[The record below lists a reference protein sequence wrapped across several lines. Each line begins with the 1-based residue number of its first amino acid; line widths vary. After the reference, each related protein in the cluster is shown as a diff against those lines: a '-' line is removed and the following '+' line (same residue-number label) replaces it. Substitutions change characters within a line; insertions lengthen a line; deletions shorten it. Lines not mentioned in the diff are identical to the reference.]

1 MILEKR
7 PLPEGCFYD
16 KEGKETTDPDMAE
29 AVKAFGG
36 PKGFALCYAIEILTG
51 AFVGCKMGQ
60 KVEDEY
66 DLGFLFIALSPDM
79 FGDIETFKN
88 EVDELADEVRTANSL
103 SDRDKVYVP
112 GERTD
117 SILENNRKQN
127 ILYVDEKIINR
138 IKTMRTSLDGGLE
151 SNNKI
156 N

>member
-1 MILEKR
+1 
-7 PLPEGCFYD
+7 
-16 KEGKETTDPDMAE
+16 
-29 AVKAFGG
+29 
-36 PKGFALCYAIEILTG
+36 
-51 AFVGCKMGQ
+51 MGQ

-88 EVDELADEVRTANSL
+88 EVDDLADEVRTANSL

-127 ILYVDEKIINR
+127 ILYVDEEIINR